1 MTFASRRAALAE
13 ARAQRELA
21 LVPLWL
27 WNGGSLP
34 VPIESI
40 AENHYGM
47 LVVERH
53 SLDEY
58 AGDIDAHVSG
68 VLLTASGRILVDAL
82 EAARAPGRKRF
93 TIAHELGHLV
103 LDADGAGSRCGR
115 PELAGI
121 PAPLHTR
128 TRHDPPAAFAYPP
141 GELEANQFAAAL
153 LMPARHVRARGIDD
167 AAELAEMCG
176 VSVAAA
182 EKRLEYLSWLGGGQ
196 AIGGATM
203 TQ

>member
-1 MTFASRRAALAE
+1 
-13 ARAQRELA
+13 
-21 LVPLWL
+21 
-27 WNGGSLP
+27 

-40 AENHYGM
+40 AENYYGM
-47 LVVERH
+47 LVEERH

-58 AGDIDAHVSG
+58 ASDADAHVSG
-68 VLLTASGRILVDAL
+68 VLLKASGRIIVDAL

-103 LDADGAGSRCGR
+103 LDDEGAGPRVGR
-115 PELAGI
+115 PEPARA
-121 PAPLHTR
+121 PAPHR
-128 TRHDPPAAFAYPP
+128 VVRGHDHPAAFAYPP

-153 LMPARHVRARGIDD
+153 LMPAHHVRLSGIVNPN
-167 AAELAEMCG
+167 ELAELCN

-182 EKRLEYLSWLGGGQ
+182 EKRIEYLSWLGDGSPKTRVPSTQWPRERGAAARSIGDQ
-196 AIGGATM
+196 SIGGATI